1 MVDTRCIGKI
11 WYAQKSEIF
20 VLCIA
25 VMHNN
30 CYNTI
35 LGNFGSIIEGSIIII
50 ITYFA
55 GDK

>member
-1 MVDTRCIGKI
+1 MVDTQCIGKI
-11 WYAQKSEIF
+11 WYAQKSEVF

-50 ITYFA
+50 ITYFS